1 MRVAVCV
8 DADALRERAAPLMKP
23 LAYLLLRSHRAR
35 SGRELISRGVA
46 LRHNGESAMDVA
58 VVITFYRDDAY
69 FAQALAS
76 VLAQTRVPDQIL
88 VVDDAS
94 PDGEAESLRRLDP
107 RVRVIRHKVNA
118 GPAIARQTGTDA
130 STASLVAYLDSDDI
144 WLPEKIERQLAFL
157 EAHQD
162 LAASHTGL
170 VTFRDDGFER
180 VFSDK
185 PRELSLA
192 EALHVCHVLPST
204 LMIRRAALDAVG
216 GWITDRRI
224 TEDWELTIRL
234 VAAGRRIG
242 FLAEPL
248 VRVRRAGHGN
258 LSSQAKRL
266 MRGNLRM
273 MNRHLGLYLRTL
285 GVRGT
290 INTFGEMIAGGGR
303 LGGVDGRAL
312 RTLGWL
318 LGHREG

>member
-1 MRVAVCV
+1 
-8 DADALRERAAPLMKP
+8 
-23 LAYLLLRSHRAR
+23 
-35 SGRELISRGVA
+35 
-46 LRHNGESAMDVA
+46 MDVA
-58 VVITFYRDDAY
+58 VVITFYRDDA
-69 FAQALAS
+69 FFPEALAS
-76 VLAQTRVPDQIL
+76 VLAQTRVPDEII

-94 PDGEAESLRRLDP
+94 PEGEAQTLRGLDP
-107 RVRVIRHKVNA
+107 RVRVIRHKTNT

-130 STASLVAYLDSDDI
+130 CSASLIAYLDSDDI

-185 PRELSLA
+185 PRELRLA
-192 EALHVCHVLPST
+192 EVLHVCHVLPSA

-216 GWITDRRI
+216 GWTRDRRI

-248 VRVRRAGHGN
+248 VRLRRADHGN
-258 LSSQAKRL
+258 LSSQARRL
-266 MRGNLRM
+266 MRGNLAM
-273 MNRHLGLYLRTL
+273 LNRHRSLYLRTL

-290 INTFGEMIAGGGR
+290 ITACGEIIAGGGR
-303 LGGVDGRAL
+303 RGGVDGRVL